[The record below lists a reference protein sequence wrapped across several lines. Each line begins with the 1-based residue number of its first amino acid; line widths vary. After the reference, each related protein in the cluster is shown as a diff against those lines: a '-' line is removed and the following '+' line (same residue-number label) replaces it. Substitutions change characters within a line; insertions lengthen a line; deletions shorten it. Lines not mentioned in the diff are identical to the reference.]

1 VRAWAPPLGSGPCKG
16 RGRTIPDDRRART
29 ACRLSFEPLFLVD
42 DARRF
47 LDASDA
53 CGDLLRATVTD
64 IRGSRIERFT
74 PREDWPTLER
84 LCGVLETRGSLAG
97 PYVLLCADGSQR
109 LVEFRAERDA
119 GPGAHLISA
128 RDLREETGPGRPH
141 RAGPRLTPRELEIL
155 QLAADGGTTRAMA
168 EHLVLSPTTV
178 KTHLEHAYEK
188 LGVRDRAAA
197 VAEALRLRLIH

>member
-1 VRAWAPPLGSGPCKG
+1 
-16 RGRTIPDDRRART
+16 
-29 ACRLSFEPLFLVD
+29 LSFEPLFLVD
-42 DARRF
+42 DGRRF
-47 LDASDA
+47 LDASPA
-53 CGDLLRATVTD
+53 SGELLRAAVTD

-84 LCGVLETRGSLAG
+84 LSDALATRGSLTG
-97 PYVLLCADGSQR
+97 PYVVLCADGSQR

-128 RDLREETGPGRPH
+128 RTPPEDTESARLH
-141 RAGPRLTPRELEIL
+141 RGAPRLTPRELEVL

-168 EHLVLSPTTV
+168 ESLVLSPATV

-197 VAEALRLRLIH
+197 VAEALRLRLIA